1 MAQDFNNQDLE
12 FIFSTVSAVDF
23 LQMYF
28 VIQLLSK
35 LGRLNDMLA
44 STSSKFFMLI
54 HDNIGTQCSSIH

>member
-1 MAQDFNNQDLE
+1 MVQDFNNQDLE

-35 LGRLNDMLA
+35 PGRLW
-44 STSSKFFMLI
+44 
-54 HDNIGTQCSSIH
+54 HVG